1 MSDAK
6 HRWADEVKDSLDAVK
21 TIRDELKV
29 QMRLGSMDA
38 KARFAELER
47 RLDNEQ
53 LNVRK
58 NLGELVASFRLLK
71 EELGKP
77 GGKPTKHP

>member
-6 HRWADEVKDSLDAVK
+6 HRWADEVKDSLEVLK
-21 TIRDELKV
+21 TMRDELKV
-29 QMRLGSMDA
+29 QLHLGSMDA
-38 KARFAELER
+38 KARFAELEQ
-47 RLDNEQ
+47 RLDTEQ

-71 EELGKP
+71 DELGKA
-77 GGKPTKHP
+77 GGKPTTHA